1 MKDRECREGNSIYVW
16 RIVFTVLIMILHY
29 NSIYTKIYE
38 NPHVTNG
45 WYISVEFFFIVS
57 GYLLMARAEIK
68 GRTESA
74 LRYTAR
80 RYIKLYPEYLF
91 TLTLTWIIK
100 LCADMAG
107 GGIEESLQLLLK
119 NWEDL
124 FMLQGIGLN
133 RRPFQYATWYISVML
148 IAGFLIYHCVTC
160 YRETYIKFI
169 LPVLLTVIYSY
180 LYRRNAGLDH
190 WRYTD
195 GIWMNEAVLRGMLD
209 MNVGVAVYMI
219 HKRAEQIKWTKL
231 SRYLMLMGEVLSYG
245 FVIIMSLRHGGK
257 YDFLLLFV
265 LGFSVLLSFMNS
277 FFRIFY
283 ACKGLRY
290 LNELCYAAYLNHNI
304 WNAWIMPRF
313 FPTDEWHVSWVVLY
327 VLFVFVY
334 AAVTHWWVK
343 KVVQFIKYAGSRYIC
358 HGTLS

>member
-1 MKDRECREGNSIYVW
+1 M
-16 RIVFTVLIMILHY
+16 
-29 NSIYTKIYE
+29 
-38 NPHVTNG
+38 
-45 WYISVEFFFIVS
+45 
-57 GYLLMARAEIK
+57 
-68 GRTESA
+68 
-74 LRYTAR
+74 
-80 RYIKLYPEYLF
+80 
-91 TLTLTWIIK
+91 
-100 LCADMAG
+100 
-107 GGIEESLQLLLK
+107 
-119 NWEDL
+119 
-124 FMLQGIGLN
+124 
-133 RRPFQYATWYISVML
+133 
-148 IAGFLIYHCVTC
+148 
-160 YRETYIKFI
+160 
-169 LPVLLTVIYSY
+169 
-180 LYRRNAGLDH
+180 DH